1 MALWDDY
8 RRRHI
13 RGSRGDFTCPYC
25 GAVYELTYTRLAAT
39 DHDQAICT
47 KCRRVMKEWNDD
59 FSRSFRL
66 KRG

>member
-1 MALWDDY
+1 VALWDDY

-39 DHDQAICT
+39 DHDQA
-47 KCRRVMKEWNDD
+47 KEWNDD